1 MEQLLTRSQIW
12 KTLSQIDVTEFCTE
26 TEISDD
32 VTIRY
37 LPLMKAHEIMMDAF
51 PEYSWEFSE
60 DPQGREVHYFDDG
73 SAEVRC
79 RMTIGTHTNITY
91 LPVHYLGDAVMAPN
105 SMQIHVAKQRA
116 RVKALGEFGLGY
128 KMWMVPSAPKMHED
142 VVAET
147 VKEAEVADIVSQ
159 VEALW
164 LTTKITEAN
173 NKSAGMKIY
182 RRFLDGLRNR
192 GWDDHDE
199 HRWENLCKAKKW
211 SANK

>member
-37 LPLMKAHEIMMDAF
+37 LPLMKAHEIMMDSF

>member
-37 LPLMKAHEIMMDAF
+37 LPLMKAHEIMMDSF

-128 KMWMVPSAPKMHED
+128 KMWMVPPAPKMHED

-147 VKEAEVADIVSQ
+147 AKEVEVADIVSQ

-164 LTTKITEAN
+164 VTTKITEAN

>member
-128 KMWMVPSAPKMHED
+128 KMWMVPPAPRMHED

-147 VKEAEVADIVSQ
+147 VKEVEVADIVSQ

-182 RRFLDGLRNR
+182 RRYLSGLENR

-199 HRWENLCKAKKW
+199 HRWENLCKAKSW

>member
-60 DPQGREVHYFDDG
+60 DPKGREVHYFDDG

-128 KMWMVPSAPKMHED
+128 KMWMVPPAPKMHED

-147 VKEAEVADIVSQ
+147 AKEVEVADIVSQ

-164 LTTKITEAN
+164 VTTKITEAN